1 MKNVWMKS
9 VWNEQKWID
18 WGKENLKPEVQELWE
33 EVVPIR
39 LNDLYEGME
48 LVALKE
54 IVEAYNDGKTRE
66 EIKEIFRNQ
75 GHSELSRGLMC
86 ALVCNFIDKELGEY
100 LNKE

>member
-39 LNDLYEGME
+39 LDDL
-48 LVALKE
+48 LQPFL
-54 IVEAYNDGKTRE
+54 
-66 EIKEIFRNQ
+66 
-75 GHSELSRGLMC
+75 
-86 ALVCNFIDKELGEY
+86 
-100 LNKE
+100 

>member
-1 MKNVWMKS
+1 MQKS

-39 LNDLYEGME
+39 LDDLYEGME

-54 IVEAYNDGKTRE
+54 IAEAYNEGKSRE
-66 EIKEIFRNQ
+66 EIKEIFKNQ
-75 GHSELSRGLMC
+75 GHSYLSHGLMC
-86 ALVCNFIDKELGEY
+86 ALVYNFIDKELGEY
-100 LNKE
+100 LNKD